1 MDALKTL
8 KECFGYSSFR
18 NGQKKT
24 VQAILSGKDVIAIM
38 PTGAGKSICYQ
49 LPAIMS
55 EGITLVISPL
65 ISLMQDQVKALKEN
79 GIRAAYINSSLTES
93 QISKA
98 LFLAKKGTYK
108 IIYVSPER
116 LENFEFIS
124 FAQSINISM
133 ITVDEAHCVSQWGYD
148 FRPSY
153 LKIRSFTSVLKK
165 RPIISAFTATAT
177 EDVKNDI
184 INLLGL
190 KNPTVVA
197 TGFDRKNLHYSV
209 VKPPQKDLFLID
221 FINRHADQRGIIYCA
236 TRKNVDFV
244 YDILIKNGIRASK
257 YHAGISPEIRRKNQ
271 ENFIYDRSDVMVAT
285 NAFGMGIDKPDVR
298 YVIHYNMPQC
308 IENYYQEAGRAGRD
322 GEDAQCVLMF
332 SPNDIRIN
340 EILLSRKDF
349 SQMTPSQAMNIRKC
363 DTQRLNAMK
372 EYCTTTEPLRNY
384 ILNYFG
390 NIREENTN
398 ENIQPAEETSVEIT
412 AKYSNLFKLLKN
424 LRHDIAHEKNVP
436 AYIIFSDRTLKDM
449 CLKLP
454 SDKTEMLSVNGVGE
468 RKFEQYGE
476 KFLNEISNYIDTFKS
491 DKITDIKK
499 TSAKKEEFYLTPA
512 EAENFLYKKF
522 YYITNIKNELNR
534 LRSKNVKKLSHLTLY
549 DILLK
554 ENYIEKR
561 EFNGKSVKRAT
572 VKGLE
577 YGIREKEKTNSKG
590 ERYMS
595 VSYPIN
601 IQKMLVEYF
610 TKK

>member
-8 KECFGYSSFR
+8 KEYFGYDSFK

-24 VQAILSGKDVIAIM
+24 VQAILSGRDVIAIM

-55 EGITLVISPL
+55 DGITLVVSPL

-79 GIRAAYINSSLTES
+79 GIRAAYINSALTDN

-98 LFLAKKGTYK
+98 LALAKKGTYK

-124 FAQSINISM
+124 FAQSVNISM

-153 LKIRSFTSVLKK
+153 LKIRSFTDFLKK
-165 RPIISAFTATAT
+165 RPTISAFTATAT

-190 KNPTVVA
+190 KNPIVVA
-197 TGFDRKNLHYSV
+197 TGFDRQNLHYSV
-209 VKPPQKDLFLID
+209 VEPPQKDLFLID

-244 YDILIKNGIRASK
+244 YELLIKNGIRASK
-257 YHAGISPEIRRKNQ
+257 YHAGIYPEIRRKNQ

-298 YVIHYNMPQC
+298 YVVHYNMPQC

-332 SPNDIRIN
+332 SPKDIHIN
-340 EILLSRKDF
+340 EILLSRKNF
-349 SQMTPSQAMNIRKC
+349 SQMTPSQAMNIKKC
-363 DTQRLNAMK
+363 DAKRLNAMK

-390 NIREENTN
+390 SISEENTN
-398 ENIQPAEETSVEIT
+398 EIIASAEENSVEVT
-412 AKYSNLFKLLKN
+412 AKHSNLFKLLKK
-424 LRHDIAHEKNVP
+424 LRSNIAHEKNVP

-454 SDKTEMLSVNGVGE
+454 ADKTEMLSINGVGE

-476 KFLNEISNYIDTFKS
+476 KFLNEISNYIGTFKS

-499 TSAKKEEFYLTPA
+499 TSAKKDEFYLTPS
-512 EAENFLYKKF
+512 EAENFVYKNF
-522 YYITNIKNELNR
+522 YYISQIRTELNQ
-534 LRSKNVKKLSHLTLY
+534 LRSKNVKRISRLTLF
-549 DILLK
+549 DILIN
-554 ENYIEKR
+554 ENFIEKR
-561 EFNGKSVKRAT
+561 EFKGNLIKRAT
-572 VKGLE
+572 IKGLE
-577 YGIREKEKTNSKG
+577 YGIKEEEKTNSTG
-590 ERYMS
+590 ESYIS
-595 VSYPIN
+595 VLYPIN

>member
-153 LKIRSFTSVLKK
+153 LKICSFTSVLKK

-257 YHAGISPEIRRKNQ
+257 YHAGIYPEIRRKNQ

-349 SQMTPSQAMNIRKC
+349 SQMTPFQAMNIRKC
-363 DTQRLNAMK
+363 DTERLNAMK

-398 ENIQPAEETSVEIT
+398 ENIQPTEETSVEIT

-454 SDKTEMLSVNGVGE
+454 SDKAEMLSVNGVGE

>member
-153 LKIRSFTSVLKK
+153 LKIRSFASVLKK

-257 YHAGISPEIRRKNQ
+257 YHAGIYPEIRRKNQ

-349 SQMTPSQAMNIRKC
+349 SQMTPFQAMNIRKC
-363 DTQRLNAMK
+363 DTERLNAMK

-398 ENIQPAEETSVEIT
+398 ENIQPAEETSVEIA

-454 SDKTEMLSVNGVGE
+454 SDKAEMLSVNGVGE

-499 TSAKKEEFYLTPA
+499 TSAQKEEFYLTPA

>member
-1 MDALKTL
+1 
-8 KECFGYSSFR
+8 
-18 NGQKKT
+18 
-24 VQAILSGKDVIAIM
+24 
-38 PTGAGKSICYQ
+38 
-49 LPAIMS
+49 
-55 EGITLVISPL
+55 
-65 ISLMQDQVKALKEN
+65 
-79 GIRAAYINSSLTES
+79 
-93 QISKA
+93 
-98 LFLAKKGTYK
+98 
-108 IIYVSPER
+108 
-116 LENFEFIS
+116 
-124 FAQSINISM
+124 
-133 ITVDEAHCVSQWGYD
+133 
-148 FRPSY
+148 
-153 LKIRSFTSVLKK
+153 
-165 RPIISAFTATAT
+165 
-177 EDVKNDI
+177 
-184 INLLGL
+184 
-190 KNPTVVA
+190 
-197 TGFDRKNLHYSV
+197 
-209 VKPPQKDLFLID
+209 
-221 FINRHADQRGIIYCA
+221 
-236 TRKNVDFV
+236 
-244 YDILIKNGIRASK
+244 
-257 YHAGISPEIRRKNQ
+257 
-271 ENFIYDRSDVMVAT
+271 MVAT

-349 SQMTPSQAMNIRKC
+349 SQMTPFQAMNIRKC
-363 DTQRLNAMK
+363 DTERLNAMK

-398 ENIQPAEETSVEIT
+398 ENIQPTEEASVEIA

-454 SDKTEMLSVNGVGE
+454 SDKAEMLFVNGVGE